1 VIYFLVSKYHK
12 KPIREFLETTGKQMP
27 GLVRP
32 VIYNRFVRW
41 RSPPP
46 GTYVFADIDRT
57 SPRLAERLAPV
68 WQRMAEEPDRYRLL
82 NHPIRTLDRFA
93 LLRRLHAAGLNDFT
107 VYRADEAPRP
117 ARFPVFIRREDDH
130 AGARSDLIPDQASLE
145 EALAGMV
152 ADGISLRDKIVT
164 ELCAEADERGLYR
177 KYGVIVIGDAMI
189 ANQCHF
195 ARTWMI
201 KRPQVIDDETI
212 AHEIEIFYNPP
223 HVPHLREVLR
233 QAYVQFGRIDYGVVG
248 GRPQIYEI
256 NTNPTLAVS
265 RNRDIPAARA
275 EITLRALANLAE
287 AWRKIDTGPAPG
299 LFRVW
304 RERIR

>member
-1 VIYFLVSKYHK
+1 
-12 KPIREFLETTGKQMP
+12 
-27 GLVRP
+27 
-32 VIYNRFVRW
+32 
-41 RSPPP
+41 
-46 GTYVFADIDRT
+46 
-57 SPRLAERLAPV
+57 
-68 WQRMAEEPDRYRLL
+68 
-82 NHPIRTLDRFA
+82 
-93 LLRRLHAAGLNDFT
+93 
-107 VYRADEAPRP
+107 
-117 ARFPVFIRREDDH
+117 
-130 AGARSDLIPDQASLE
+130 
-145 EALAGMV
+145 
-152 ADGISLRDKIVT
+152 
-164 ELCAEADERGLYR
+164 
-177 KYGVIVIGDAMI
+177 
-189 ANQCHF
+189 
-195 ARTWMI
+195 MI